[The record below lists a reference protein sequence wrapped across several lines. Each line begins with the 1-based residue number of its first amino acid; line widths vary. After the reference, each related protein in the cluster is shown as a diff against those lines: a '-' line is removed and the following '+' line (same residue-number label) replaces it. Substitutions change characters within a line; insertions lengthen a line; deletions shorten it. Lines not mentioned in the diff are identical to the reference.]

1 MFVYKGRVGRR
12 SPVIRTEGDD
22 VVHVVRRTDDG
33 APHHRLRVFFGGTPG
48 LFVQYWPDLTLSLMT
63 FGNYSTSIS
72 KLSQRLH

>member
-1 MFVYKGRVGRR
+1 MLVNKGRVGRR

-48 LFVQYWPDLTLSLMT
+48 LFVQYTYWPASALRKILYE
-63 FGNYSTSIS
+63 F
-72 KLSQRLH
+72 